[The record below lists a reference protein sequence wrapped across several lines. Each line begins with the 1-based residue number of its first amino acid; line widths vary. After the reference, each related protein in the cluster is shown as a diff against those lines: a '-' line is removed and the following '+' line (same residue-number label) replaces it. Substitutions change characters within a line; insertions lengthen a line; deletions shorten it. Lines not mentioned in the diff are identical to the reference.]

1 MFYEKMISGMNICD
15 AFIMAKAVV
24 EFQYKPKEAD
34 LFIKY
39 TSE

>member
-1 MFYEKMISGMNICD
+1 MPLAACAKAII
-15 AFIMAKAVV
+15 IMAKAVV